1 MPTVIATRAALIVA
15 SLLLAAAAL
24 PAQELRRVS
33 GTVLDST
40 GTPIPY
46 VSVNGGPRFR
56 TLSNAV
62 GEFTL
67 MMPRTEGF
75 DIDVRRI
82 GFLPGKI
89 RILAGSDTTVDVRL
103 QQLGVLMETQ
113 IIRAREQVRN
123 LAVRGFYERMAEVE
137 RGGLNA
143 EFVTPEE
150 IEMRHPMR
158 TSQLLDQKRGVRVRR
173 VGNCYVVST
182 CYRIFGSSG
191 CSATVYLDGR
201 RLNNLAQG
209 ASSQAP
215 VEIDDL
221 VPVTGVSGIEIYARA
236 SQAPPQFQSMAG
248 TCPIVLVWT
257 K

>member
-1 MPTVIATRAALIVA
+1 MSAPFAAYASTIVA

-24 PAQELRRVS
+24 PAQDLRRVS

-46 VSVNGGPRFR
+46 VSVDGGPRFR

-67 MMPRTEGF
+67 MLPQAQAFEIT
-75 DIDVRRI
+75 IRRI
-82 GFLPGKI
+82 GYLPGKI
-89 RILAGSDTTVDVRL
+89 RVLAGSDTSVGVSL
-103 QQLGVLMETQ
+103 QQLGVLMATQ
-113 IIRAREQVRN
+113 VIRAREQVRN
-123 LAVRGFYERMAEVE
+123 LAVRGFYQRMADTE

-150 IEMRHPMR
+150 VEMRNPMR
-158 TSQLLDQKRGVRVRR
+158 TSQLLDQKRGIRVRR

-201 RLNNLAQG
+201 RLNNLAQSAAG
-209 ASSQAP
+209 QAAP
-215 VEIDDL
+215 EIDDL

>member
-1 MPTVIATRAALIVA
+1 M
-15 SLLLAAAAL
+15 L
-24 PAQELRRVS
+24 PQAQAFEI
-33 GTVLDST
+33 T
-40 GTPIPY
+40 I
-46 VSVNGGPRFR
+46 
-56 TLSNAV
+56 
-62 GEFTL
+62 
-67 MMPRTEGF
+67 
-75 DIDVRRI
+75 RRI
-82 GFLPGKI
+82 GYLPGKI
-89 RILAGSDTTVDVRL
+89 RVLAGSDTSVGVSL
-103 QQLGVLMETQ
+103 QQLGVLMATQ
-113 IIRAREQVRN
+113 VIRAREQVRN
-123 LAVRGFYERMAEVE
+123 LAVRGFYQRMADTE

-150 IEMRHPMR
+150 VEMRNPMR
-158 TSQLLDQKRGVRVRR
+158 TSQLLDQKRGIRVRR

-201 RLNNLAQG
+201 RLNNLAQA
-209 ASSQAP
+209 ASGQAA

-248 TCPIVLVWT
+248 TCPIVLIWT